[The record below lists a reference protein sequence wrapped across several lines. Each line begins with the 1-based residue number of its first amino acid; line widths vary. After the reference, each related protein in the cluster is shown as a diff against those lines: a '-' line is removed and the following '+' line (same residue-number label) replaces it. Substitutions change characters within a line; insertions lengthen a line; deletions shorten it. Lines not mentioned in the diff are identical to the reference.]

1 MKELDILYSDS
12 DSIGNPACAGCSIL
26 QQRKPE
32 HSIMDYEDLA
42 PSKVLF
48 LSDSLK
54 LARGK
59 FSPFSPQERSL
70 ITEILQGHESSSSV
84 RPRFSASV
92 KCPSVKEADMSP
104 TNMKLCR
111 THLQATIDKV
121 QPQLV
126 FACGNLPMKMLLKK
140 SGITNKRGSMFEYET
155 EAGHKC
161 IVVPIYH
168 PYMVIAEPRHR
179 YLFEVDIKNALD
191 KVISGKASESKL
203 EYTLVSDEEE
213 LLHMT
218 NFLEFT
224 AEPIACDIETTG
236 LNFLRDKILTV
247 AISSRKYN
255 WVVPVEHK
263 EGTLPLEGVL
273 DCLRVILKNPDNKKI
288 FHNAKFDLKFL
299 KRYNVEV
306 VNPADTK
313 VMHHFVDEN
322 LPKSLMDL
330 VRLYFADEI
339 ANF

>member
-1 MKELDILYSDS
+1 MKELDILYSD
-12 DSIGNPACAGCSIL
+12 IEAVGNPACAGCSIL

-32 HSIMDYEDLA
+32 HSIMDYEA
-42 PSKVLF
+42 MPPSKVLF

-54 LARGK
+54 LSRGK
-59 FSPFSPQERSL
+59 FSPFSAPERAL
-70 ITEILQGHESSSSV
+70 IHEIFEGHECSNSIK
-84 RPRFSASV
+84 PRFSASV
-92 KCPSVKEADMSP
+92 KCPNVKEADMSP
-104 TNMKLCR
+104 TNMKVCR
-111 THLQATIDKV
+111 THIQATIDHIK
-121 QPQLV
+121 PELV

-140 SGITNKRGSMFEYET
+140 SGITNKRGSLFEYET

-191 KVISGKASESKL
+191 KVVLGKASESKL
-203 EYTLVSDEEE
+203 EYTLVSSGEE
-213 LLHMT
+213 LLDMALT
-218 NFLEFT
+218 LENYE
-224 AEPIACDIETTG
+224 EPIACDIETTG

-247 AISSRKYN
+247 AISSREKN

-263 EGTLPLEGVL
+263 EGTLDLNDVL
-273 DCLRVILKNPDNKKI
+273 AALRTVLKNPRNKKI

-299 KRYNVEV
+299 KRYDVSV

>member
-1 MKELDILYSDS
+1 MKELDILYSD
-12 DSIGNPACAGCSIL
+12 IEAVGNPKCIGCSIL
-26 QQRKPE
+26 SQRKPE
-32 HSIMDYEDLA
+32 HSIMDYEALSES
-42 PSKVLF
+42 PVLF

-59 FSPFSPQERSL
+59 FSPFSQPELALLREVLEGTS
-70 ITEILQGHESSSSV
+70 TKYKV
-84 RPRFSASV
+84 SASV
-92 KCPSVKEADMSP
+92 KCPNVKEADMSP
-104 TNMKLCR
+104 NNMKLCR
-111 THLQATIDKV
+111 EHLMDTIDKV
-121 QPQLV
+121 KPKLV
-126 FACGNLPMKMLLKK
+126 FACGNLPMKMLIKK
-140 SGITNKRGSMFEYET
+140 SGITNKRGSMFDYET

-168 PYMVIAEPRHR
+168 PYMVIAEPRHK

-191 KVISGKASESKL
+191 KVILGKASESKL
-203 EYTLVSDEEE
+203 EYKLVSTGEE
-213 LLHMT
+213 LLDMALT
-218 NFLEFT
+218 LET
-224 AEPIACDIETTG
+224 IEEPIACDIETTG

-247 AISSRKYN
+247 AISSREKN

-263 EGTLPLEGVL
+263 EGNLDLNDVL
-273 DCLRVILKNPDNKKI
+273 AALRTVLQNPRNKKV

-339 ANF
+339 AKF

>member
-1 MKELDILYSDS
+1 MKELDILYSD
-12 DSIGNPACAGCSIL
+12 IEAVGNPKCIGCSIL
-26 QQRKPE
+26 SQRKPE
-32 HSIMDYEDLA
+32 HSIMDYEALSES
-42 PSKVLF
+42 PVLF

-59 FSPFSPQERSL
+59 FSPFSQPELALLREVL
-70 ITEILQGHESSSSV
+70 EGTPTKYKV
-84 RPRFSASV
+84 SASV
-92 KCPSVKEADMSP
+92 KCPNVKEADMSP
-104 TNMKLCR
+104 NNMKLCR
-111 THLQATIDKV
+111 EHLMDTIDKV
-121 QPQLV
+121 KPKLV
-126 FACGNLPMKMLLKK
+126 FACGNLPMKMLIKK
-140 SGITNKRGSMFEYET
+140 SGITNKRGSMFDYET

-168 PYMVIAEPRHR
+168 PYMVIAEPRHK

-191 KVISGKASESKL
+191 KVILGKASESKL
-203 EYTLVSDEEE
+203 EYKLVSTGEE
-213 LLHMT
+213 LLDMALT
-218 NFLEFT
+218 LET
-224 AEPIACDIETTG
+224 IEEPIACDIETTG

-247 AISSRKYN
+247 AISSREKN

-263 EGTLPLEGVL
+263 EGTLDLNDVL
-273 DCLRVILKNPDNKKI
+273 AALRTVLQNPRNKKV

-339 ANF
+339 AKF